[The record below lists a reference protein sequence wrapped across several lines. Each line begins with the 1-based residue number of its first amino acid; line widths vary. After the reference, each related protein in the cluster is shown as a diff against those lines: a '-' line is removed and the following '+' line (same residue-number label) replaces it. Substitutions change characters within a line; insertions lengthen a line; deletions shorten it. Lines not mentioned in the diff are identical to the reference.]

1 MSMKEKR
8 RVFLLMSIPAVILFF
23 IFHTLPLLKGISY
36 SFTNWRGFGD
46 FKFVGIKN
54 YISIFSDERIINSY
68 MFTFKFALLATI
80 IVNVISLILAVG
92 LNSKIKFKST
102 LRGIYFIPNILGGL
116 IVGYIFNYI
125 FTFIL
130 TSAGQAMGSEILSK
144 SILGNPNLAWLGV
157 VIVASWQ
164 AIAFNTIIYI
174 SGLQTIS
181 EDVYEASAI
190 DGANKWIKFKKIT
203 FPLLAPFFTINMVL
217 AMKNFLNVFDQI
229 ISLTGG
235 GPSGSTESIAVLIY
249 KAGFDGSQFGYQS
262 ANSVIYFIVVVAI
275 SLLQLRILERREMQL

>member
-1 MSMKEKR
+1 MKEKR

-130 TSAGQAMGSEILSK
+130 TSAGQAIGSEFLSK

-190 DGANKWIKFKKIT
+190 DGANKWIQFKKIT

>member
-130 TSAGQAMGSEILSK
+130 TSAGQAIGSEILSK

-190 DGANKWIKFKKIT
+190 DGANKWIQFKKIT

>member
-190 DGANKWIKFKKIT
+190 DGANKWIQFKKIT

>member
-1 MSMKEKR
+1 MKEKR

-36 SFTNWRGFGD
+36 SFTNWRGFGT

-68 MFTFKFALLATI
+68 MFTFKFALLSTI

-130 TSAGQAMGSEILSK
+130 TGAGQAIGSEILSK

-190 DGANKWIKFKKIT
+190 DGANKWIQFKKIT

-262 ANSVIYFIVVVAI
+262 ANSVIYFIVVVVI

>member
-1 MSMKEKR
+1 
-8 RVFLLMSIPAVILFF
+8 
-23 IFHTLPLLKGISY
+23 IF
-36 SFTNWRGFGD
+36 
-46 FKFVGIKN
+46 
-54 YISIFSDERIINSY
+54 
-68 MFTFKFALLATI
+68 ATI
-80 IVNVISLILAVG
+80 IVNIISLGLAIG

-102 LRGIYFIPNILGGL
+102 LRAIYFIPNILGGL

-130 TSAGQAMGSEILSK
+130 TEFGQAIGSEVLSK
-144 SILGNPNLAWLGV
+144 SILGDPNLAWIGV
-157 VIVASWQ
+157 VIVAAWQ

-181 EDVYEASAI
+181 EDVYEASSI
-190 DGANKWIKFKKIT
+190 NGASKWVQFKKIT
-203 FPLLAPFFTINMVL
+203 FPLIAPFFTINMVL

-249 KAGFDGSQFGYQS
+249 KAGFEGSQFGYQS

-275 SLLQLRILERREMQL
+275 SLLQLKILEKREMEL

>member
-1 MSMKEKR
+1 MKERK
-8 RVFLLMSIPAVILFF
+8 RVFLLMSLPAVILFF
-23 IFHTLPLLKGISY
+23 VFHTLPLLKGISY

-46 FKFVGIKN
+46 FDFVGFKN
-54 YISIFSDERIINSY
+54 YFSIFSDERIVNSY
-68 MFTFKFALLATI
+68 MFTIKFAIFATI
-80 IVNVISLILAVG
+80 IVNIISFGLAIG
-92 LNSKIKFKST
+92 INSKIKFKST
-102 LRGIYFIPNILGGL
+102 LRAIYFIPNILGGL

-130 TSAGQAMGSEILSK
+130 TEFGQAIGSEVLSK
-144 SILGNPNLAWLGV
+144 SILGDPNLAWIGV
-157 VIVASWQ
+157 VIVAAWQ

-181 EDVYEASAI
+181 EDVYEASSI
-190 DGANKWIKFKKIT
+190 DGASKWVQFKKIT
-203 FPLLAPFFTINMVL
+203 FPLIAPFFTINMVL

-249 KAGFDGSQFGYQS
+249 KAGFEGSQFGYQS

-275 SLLQLRILERREMQL
+275 SLLQLKILEKREMEL

>member
-1 MSMKEKR
+1 MKEKK

-36 SFTNWRGFGD
+36 SFTNWRGFGT
-46 FKFVGIKN
+46 FKFVGLKN
-54 YISIFSDERIINSY
+54 YLGIFTDERIINSY
-68 MFTFKFALLATI
+68 MFTFKFALVSTI
-80 IVNVISLILAVG
+80 MVNIISLILAVG
-92 LNSKIKFKST
+92 LNSKIKFKNT

-130 TSAGQAMGSEILSK
+130 TNVGQAIGSEILSK
-144 SILGNPNLAWLGV
+144 SILGNPNLAWIGV

-174 SGLQTIS
+174 SGLQTIPS
-181 EDVYEASAI
+181 DVYEASAI
-190 DGANKWIKFKKIT
+190 DGASKWIQFKRIT

-275 SLLQLRILERREMQL
+275 SVLQLRILERREMQL

>member
-1 MSMKEKR
+1 MKEKR

-130 TSAGQAMGSEILSK
+130 TSAGQAIGSEILSK

-190 DGANKWIKFKKIT
+190 DGANKWIQFKKIT

>member
-1 MSMKEKR
+1 MKEKR

-190 DGANKWIKFKKIT
+190 DGANKWIQFKKIT

>member
-1 MSMKEKR
+1 MKEKR

>member
-1 MSMKEKR
+1 MKEKK
-8 RVFLLMSIPAVILFF
+8 RVFLLMSIPAAILFF

-36 SFTNWRGFGD
+36 SFTNWRGFGA

-54 YISIFSDERIINSY
+54 YISIFSDERIMHSY
-68 MFTFKFALLATI
+68 MFTFKFALISTI
-80 IVNVISLILAVG
+80 IVNVISLIIAVG

-130 TSAGQAMGSEILSK
+130 TSIGQAIGSEVLSK
-144 SILGNPNLAWLGV
+144 SILGNPNLAWIGV
-157 VIVASWQ
+157 VVVASWQ

-181 EDVYEASAI
+181 EDVYEASSI
-190 DGANKWIKFKKIT
+190 DGANKWIQFKKIT

-275 SLLQLRILERREMQL
+275 SLFQLKILERREMQL

>member
-1 MSMKEKR
+1 
-8 RVFLLMSIPAVILFF
+8 
-23 IFHTLPLLKGISY
+23 
-36 SFTNWRGFGD
+36 
-46 FKFVGIKN
+46 
-54 YISIFSDERIINSY
+54 

-190 DGANKWIKFKKIT
+190 DGANKWIQFKKIT

-249 KAGFDGSQFGYQS
+249 KAGFDGRQFGYQS

>member
-1 MSMKEKR
+1 MKEKR

-130 TSAGQAMGSEILSK
+130 TSVGQAIGSEILSK

-190 DGANKWIKFKKIT
+190 DGANKWIQFKKIT

>member
-130 TSAGQAMGSEILSK
+130 TSVGQAIGSEILSK

-190 DGANKWIKFKKIT
+190 DGANKWIQFKKIT

>member
-1 MSMKEKR
+1 MKEKK
-8 RVFLLMSIPAVILFF
+8 RVFLLMSIPAAILFF

-36 SFTNWRGFGD
+36 SFTNWRGFGA

-54 YISIFSDERIINSY
+54 YISIFSDERIMHSY
-68 MFTFKFALLATI
+68 MFTFKFALISTI
-80 IVNVISLILAVG
+80 IVNVISLIIAVG

-130 TSAGQAMGSEILSK
+130 TSLGQAIGSEVLSK
-144 SILGNPNLAWLGV
+144 SILGNPNLAWIGV
-157 VIVASWQ
+157 VVVASWQ

-181 EDVYEASAI
+181 EDVYEASSI
-190 DGANKWIKFKKIT
+190 DGANKWIQFKKIT

-275 SLLQLRILERREMQL
+275 SLFQLKILERREMQL

>member
-130 TSAGQAMGSEILSK
+130 TSAGQAIGSEILSK

-190 DGANKWIKFKKIT
+190 DGANKWIQFKKIT

-275 SLLQLRILERREMQL
+275 SLLQQKKLERREMQL

>member
-1 MSMKEKR
+1 MKEKR

-130 TSAGQAMGSEILSK
+130 TSAGQAIGSEILSK

-157 VIVASWQ
+157 VIVA
-164 AIAFNTIIYI
+164 
-174 SGLQTIS
+174 
-181 EDVYEASAI
+181 
-190 DGANKWIKFKKIT
+190 
-203 FPLLAPFFTINMVL
+203 
-217 AMKNFLNVFDQI
+217 
-229 ISLTGG
+229 
-235 GPSGSTESIAVLIY
+235 
-249 KAGFDGSQFGYQS
+249 
-262 ANSVIYFIVVVAI
+262 
-275 SLLQLRILERREMQL
+275 

>member
-1 MSMKEKR
+1 MKEKK
-8 RVFLLMSIPAVILFF
+8 RVFLLMSIPAAILFF

-36 SFTNWRGFGD
+36 SFTNWRGFGA

-54 YISIFSDERIINSY
+54 YISIFSDERIMHSY
-68 MFTFKFALLATI
+68 MFTFKFALISTI
-80 IVNVISLILAVG
+80 IVNVISLIIAVG

-130 TSAGQAMGSEILSK
+130 TSVGQAIGSEVLSK
-144 SILGNPNLAWLGV
+144 SILGNPNLAWIGV
-157 VIVASWQ
+157 VVVASWQ

-181 EDVYEASAI
+181 EDVYEASSI
-190 DGANKWIKFKKIT
+190 DGANKWIQFKKIT

-275 SLLQLRILERREMQL
+275 SLFQLKILERREMQL